1 MHLPLLIAYHHIAYH
16 HIAYH
21 HIAYHPVRY
30 KSVPSRP
37 ISSPHVPSR
46 LFPSLSHPFTLLSSS
61 SHFTATL
68 THSIS
73 HRPPPLHL
81 SPPSTKSSLTAIQV
95 WDRRTL
101 GLSAL
106 RPRPIGCFAG
116 HKQGIAFI
124 DGMGDSRWVLIY
136 YTLYRCSIHS
146 QPFLFVCRQ
155 PYLLVIRVSQYF
167 FPEHLIFGAMK
178 QTSRRYFLTQSK
190 DNFIGLWDLRKVP
203 VITLPGYPS

>member
-1 MHLPLLIAYHHIAYH
+1 MCKVCTCRCSSHTITSHTIPSDPNPSI
-16 HIAYH
+16 
-21 HIAYHPVRY
+21 P
-30 KSVPSRP
+30 VPSHLLMSLLA
-37 ISSPHVPSR
+37 SSHHC
-46 LFPSLSHPFTLLSSS
+46 HPFTLLSSGF
-61 SHFTATL
+61 HFTATL
-68 THSIS
+68 AHSIS
-73 HRPPPLHL
+73 HRPPPLHISL
-81 SPPSTKSSLTAIQV
+81 PSTKSSLTAIQV

-155 PYLLVIRVSQYF
+155 PYLLVIRVSQYLF
-167 FPEHLIFGAMK
+167 FLNI
-178 QTSRRYFLTQSK
+178 
-190 DNFIGLWDLRKVP
+190 
-203 VITLPGYPS
+203 